1 MTIPIKA
8 QIVAPE
14 TVTMSSA
21 WLEQT
26 KNWKAEPI
34 VSLAD
39 NSLVGQE
46 ILRRGPLPV
55 GPAQWQRWH
64 TTLAEE
70 VLPDVSRW
78 PVWVAVNV
86 GTRDLVDQDRLRA
99 VQAMARWPVVFEWT
113 ETMASR
119 AQIERA
125 GAILQELRAEHKVA
139 ISIDDMGSGQDGLQ
153 RFLAARAD
161 FVKIDGALLHRAR
174 FDARSARIIKWI
186 VSMCHNEGVK
196 TIIEWIETDRD
207 LDLAIATGA
216 QCGQGYLW
224 SHAAHTEH
232 TFGGSS

>member
-1 MTIPIKA
+1 MTIPKT
-8 QIVAPE
+8 QIVGSE
-14 TVTMSSA
+14 TVIMPSA

-26 KNWKAEPI
+26 KHWKAEPI
-34 VSLAD
+34 VRLD
-39 NSLVGQE
+39 DQTLVGQE
-46 ILRRGPLPV
+46 ILCRGPLPV
-55 GPAQWQRWH
+55 GPAQWRRWH
-64 TTLAEE
+64 TTLADE
-70 VLPDVSRW
+70 VLPEISQG

-86 GTRDLVDQDRLRA
+86 GTRDLVDPDRLRA

-125 GAILQELRAEHKVA
+125 GAVLQDLRAEHKVA

-174 FDARSARIIKWI
+174 SDARSARIIKWI
-186 VSMCHNEGVK
+186 VKMCHNEGVK
-196 TIIEWIETDRD
+196 TIVEWIETDRD

-224 SHAAHTEH
+224 RHTAHTEQA
-232 TFGGSS
+232 FGGSS